1 MSFDT
6 KMVIAKMAFAKLVN
20 VMILNSY
27 HAVRMELVSMSQ
39 MIHHIVVLVII
50 HAVIISIA

>member
-1 MSFDT
+1 MWFA

-27 HAVRMELVSMSQ
+27 HAVRMELVLMSQ